1 MFEGRNAQTS
11 EVLSNQ
17 TAEQVA
23 DYLRGEGATHEN
35 EELRMGD
42 EVRVYENP
50 EWLDQYHVEYV
61 GSDDAEEAFGEV
73 EELM

>member
-1 MFEGRNAQTS
+1 MFEIRNAQTS
-11 EVLSNQ
+11 AVLSNQ

-23 DYLRGEGATHEN
+23 DYLRGEGATSEN
-35 EELRMGD
+35 KELRMGD

-50 EWLDQYHVEYV
+50 EWMDHYHVEYV
-61 GSDDAEEAFGEV
+61 GSDDAEEAFEEI